1 MIKKNEN
8 YKNNKNNKIS
18 RYDPNNKNENKND
31 NTKKNNEVFETQKT
45 NFISILSQKAKELK
59 EKDLL
64 LFKKENININIEKLG
79 DKNEKN
85 NISKDSTDKIQK
97 KSIKISFESNKK
109 LSENSQ
115 TKTDDSLSKTE
126 EYKLLNYYNILP
138 IIQNNAF
145 IEEEDLLEGK
155 VTNQKLENISKL
167 F

>member
-18 RYDPNNKNENKND
+18 RYDPNNKND